1 MKRDQDPGISRVT
14 KTRVWVALAA
24 ILLAV
29 AVIAGGL
36 VVFATDLNGQRL
48 EAASWEYHTL
58 QVKLAALDLRTTL
71 DEAQAN
77 QSGYLLTGDESY
89 LAPYRLGLQDIRS
102 QLEQLR
108 ALTGDNPAQQARIAQ
123 LTERIGRRLQVL
135 QATVEQYQSGA
146 HEAAIDVVRRGDGKQ
161 AMEDA
166 RALLDQINDEESRLL
181 ASRTSEMRSVNSL
194 TSAAIIG
201 LAVVGGLL
209 LLGAAIAAFIA
220 VRGRE
225 RARAAESLR
234 QIAEELKSARD
245 FLQLVIDRCVE
256 PIFVKDAKL
265 RFVLANQSGA
275 ELFGATG
282 SEMIGAPA
290 REFLPAAVAQT
301 IEAADRLVI
310 ETGEARMVEEA
321 FVANGRRRFFQIS
334 KTPWRDRGRVA
345 GVLAVWHDVTERKA
359 EEDRQR
365 QLGEKLERDVQEKVR
380 EIEAANAQVRQLQ
393 KMEAIGQLTGGI
405 AHDFNNMLAVVI
417 GSLDLATRKL
427 DKEPDKA
434 RASINNAQEGAR
446 RAATLTARLLAF
458 SRQQPLAPEPIDP
471 NKLVAGMS
479 ELLRRTIGESVQVE
493 TVLAGGI
500 WRAYADAGQLE
511 NALLNLCVNSRD
523 AMPEGGRL
531 TIETAN
537 AHLDD
542 SYAATHAEV
551 KAGQYLMLAVTDT
564 GVGMAPEVIERA
576 FDPFYTTKGPARG
589 TGLGLSQ
596 VYGFVKQSGGH
607 IKIYSEQGDGTTVKI
622 YLPRYLGKDV
632 PATVQEIGVERP
644 VGAADEVILVVED
657 ELAVRTMS
665 VDALRELGYTVI
677 HAGSGADA
685 LQKLEAHPSVNL
697 LFTDIVMPDMNGR
710 RLADTVLARRPTI
723 KVLYTTGY
731 TQNAVIHNGTLD
743 AGVAFLPKPFS
754 LDALA
759 RKVRQVLDGGGANR
773 V

>member
-1 MKRDQDPGISRVT
+1 MDVDHDPGVSRVT
-14 KTRVWVALAA
+14 KARVWVALAA

-29 AVIAGGL
+29 AAVGGGL
-36 VVFATDLNGQRL
+36 VIFATDLNGQRV
-48 EAASWEYHTL
+48 EASSWEYHTL

-71 DEAQAN
+71 DEVQAN

-89 LAPYRLGLQDIRS
+89 LAPYRLGLADVRP
-102 QLEQLR
+102 QLDQLR
-108 ALTGDNPAQQARIAQ
+108 ALTGDNPAQQARIAR
-123 LTERIGRRLQVL
+123 LTERIARRLEVL
-135 QATVEQYQSGA
+135 QTTIEQYQSGA
-146 HEAAIDVVRRGDGKQ
+146 HDAAIDIVRRGDGKR

-166 RALLDQINDEESRLL
+166 RSLLDQINDEESRLL
-181 ASRTSEMRSVNSL
+181 ANRTAEMRSVNSL
-194 TSAAIIG
+194 TSAAIVG

-209 LLGAAIAAFIA
+209 LLGAAIAAFVA

-265 RFVLANQSGA
+265 RFILANQSGA
-275 ELFGATG
+275 ELYGATN
-282 SEMIGAPA
+282 SEMIGRHAG
-290 REFLPAAVAQT
+290 EFLPAAVAEG
-301 IEAADRLVI
+301 IEAADRFVI
-310 ETGEARMVEEA
+310 SSGHAKTAEEA
-321 FVANGRRRFFQIS
+321 FLDKGRMRVFQIS
-334 KTPWRDRGRVA
+334 RTPWRDRGRVA
-345 GVLAVWHDVTERKA
+345 GVIAVSHDVTERKA

-380 EIEAANAQVRQLQ
+380 EIEAANAQLRQLQ

-417 GSLDLATRKL
+417 GSLDIAIRKL
-427 DKEPDKA
+427 EKEPDKA
-434 RASINNAQEGAR
+434 RASIDNAQEGAR

-479 ELLRRTIGESVQVE
+479 ELLRRTIGESVHVE

-537 AHLDD
+537 THLDD
-542 SYAATHAEV
+542 SYALAHAEV
-551 KAGQYLMLAVTDT
+551 QAGQYLMLAVTDT
-564 GVGMAPEVIERA
+564 GSGMTPEVIERA

-607 IKIYSEQGDGTTVKI
+607 IKIYSERGQGTTVKI
-622 YLPRYLGKDV
+622 YLPRYLGRDV
-632 PATVQEIGVERP
+632 ALAVQDIGVERP
-644 VGAADEVILVVED
+644 MGGAHEVVLVVED
-657 ELAVRTMS
+657 ELAVRVMS

-685 LQKLEAHPSVNL
+685 LQKLETHPSVDL
-697 LFTDIVMPDMNGR
+697 LFTDIVMPEMNGR
-710 RLADTVLARRPTI
+710 RLADIVLEQRPTI

>member
-1 MKRDQDPGISRVT
+1 MDLDHDPRISRVANA
-14 KTRVWVALAA
+14 RVWVASAA

-29 AVIAGGL
+29 AVVGGGL
-36 VVFATDLNGQRL
+36 VIFATDLNGQRV

-58 QVKLAALDLRTTL
+58 QVKLAALDLRTTV
-71 DEAQAN
+71 DELQAN
-77 QSGYLLTGDESY
+77 QSGDPLTGDESH

-102 QLEQLR
+102 QLDQLR
-108 ALTGDNPAQQARIAQ
+108 ALTNDNPAQQARIAT

-146 HEAAIDVVRRGDGKQ
+146 HEAAIDIVRRGDGKR

-166 RALLDQINDEESRLL
+166 RALLDQINDQESRLL
-181 ASRTSEMRSVNSL
+181 ASRTAELRSVNSL

-209 LLGAAIAAFIA
+209 LLGAAIAAFVA

-225 RARAAESLR
+225 RARAADSLR

-265 RFVLANQSGA
+265 KFILANQSAA
-275 ELFGATG
+275 ELYGATN
-282 SEMIGAPA
+282 SEIIGRRAA
-290 REFLPAAVAQT
+290 EFLSAAVAEG

-310 ETGEARMVEEA
+310 SSGDARIVEES
-321 FVANGRRRFFQIS
+321 FLDKGRMRVFQVS
-334 KTPWRDRGRVA
+334 RTPWRDRGRVA
-345 GVLAVWHDVTERKA
+345 GVIAVSHDVTARKA

-365 QLGEKLERDVQEKVR
+365 QLGEKLEQDVREKVR

-417 GSLDLATRKL
+417 GSLDIANRKL

-434 RASINNAQEGAR
+434 RASIDNALEGAR
-446 RAATLTARLLAF
+446 RAATLTSRLLAF

-479 ELLRRTIGESVQVE
+479 ELLRRTIGESVHVE

-511 NALLNLCVNSRD
+511 NALLNLCVNGRD
-523 AMPEGGRL
+523 AMPAGGRL

-542 SYAATHAEV
+542 GYASLHAEV

-564 GVGMAPEVIERA
+564 GSGMTP
-576 FDPFYTTKGPARG
+576 RG
-589 TGLGLSQ
+589 DRTR
-596 VYGFVKQSGGH
+596 F
-607 IKIYSEQGDGTTVKI
+607 
-622 YLPRYLGKDV
+622 
-632 PATVQEIGVERP
+632 RP
-644 VGAADEVILVVED
+644 VLHHEGP
-657 ELAVRTMS
+657 RPRHRS
-665 VDALRELGYTVI
+665 RSQPGLRLRQTIGRPRQNLFEPGFGDDRQNLP
-677 HAGSGADA
+677 ASLSG
-685 LQKLEAHPSVNL
+685 QRHR
-697 LFTDIVMPDMNGR
+697 PDG
-710 RLADTVLARRPTI
+710 P
-723 KVLYTTGY
+723 
-731 TQNAVIHNGTLD
+731 
-743 AGVAFLPKPFS
+743 
-754 LDALA
+754 
-759 RKVRQVLDGGGANR
+759 
-773 V
+773 